1 MQLNFITAS
10 PVQKRAG
17 SQRMKLFLFSASP
30 VQNTTCRNL
39 AQRQNVQE
47 DKIKHSIGKNRHTG
61 GTCTSLHMEINHS
74 QASNK
79 IRLLGS
85 ALRKGK
91 GAGRAR
97 RLRTPGQGRARPP
110 SQGVDAEHHR
120 RPRAWSHAGPPPA
133 ATSGADSRPR
143 ELSPRKGR
151 RRQRRPGRKPPH
163 GMG

>member
-1 MQLNFITAS
+1 MKCNVTQSNKLLQGRIKHSQLAEHSDSGNTMESAHIQIYSFRLHYIKLLLCLSFISSLGQWQKQSTPCMQLNFITAS

-74 QASNK
+74 HHP
-79 IRLLGS
+79 
-85 ALRKGK
+85 
-91 GAGRAR
+91 GRFFTEN
-97 RLRTPGQGRARPP
+97 RTPNRTEPN
-110 SQGVDAEHHR
+110 
-120 RPRAWSHAGPPPA
+120 
-133 ATSGADSRPR
+133 SR
-143 ELSPRKGR
+143 
-151 RRQRRPGRKPPH
+151 
-163 GMG
+163 